1 MQNNSVHVK
10 NDEETRPVPVIDL
23 FELWEFFWNVKKKK
37 KKKKAENNVHLP
49 AFLSVEII
57 HREISD

>member
-10 NDEETRPVPVIDL
+10 NDEELDSACAGHRSVRIMRIL
-23 FELWEFFWNVKKKK
+23 LKRGK